1 MRLPSRSFTL
11 VALLFAALAAGGFLA
26 WGHSSQGAMRKI
38 QVYVH
43 EPMREVLAANQRANF
58 TPEKETDETPI
69 IWPEDDTSGEIFDY
83 TYNDPGGSIRLPHA
97 RMVWATQYAGT
108 VTDVLI
114 SASEKKLVLPAFYE
128 ELRGVADQLSRG
140 GWQAAVPLPS
150 LQTLQRAVA
159 ASDATG
165 REGGVLTYSKG
176 AVKASLEVKGFATGP
191 GKASS
196 SSAEYV
202 LNVRFSDASLQD
214 ALQTKAYAERQR
226 VNHDL
231 YKPLPLTYWLNRAP

>member
-1 MRLPSRSFTL
+1 MRPRWLAFTAVLL
-11 VALLFAALAAGGFLA
+11 VLLAAGGYLA
-26 WGHSSQGAMRKI
+26 WGHSPKGAMRKI

-58 TPEKETDETPI
+58 QPDKETDETPI
-69 IWPEDDTSGEIFDY
+69 IWPEDDTSGEVFDY
-83 TYNDPGGSIRLPHA
+83 TYNDPQGSIRFAHA
-97 RMVWATQYAGT
+97 RMVWATQYAGV

-114 SASEKKLVLPAFYE
+114 SASERKLALPAFYE
-128 ELRGVADQLSRG
+128 ELTGVADQLSRA

-150 LQTLQRAVA
+150 LQTLQHAVA

-165 REGGVLTYSKG
+165 LEGGVLSYSKG
-176 AVKASLEVKGFATGP
+176 AVKASLEVKGFAIGS
-191 GKASS
+191 GKASA

-214 ALQTKAYAERQR
+214 TLQAKAYAERQR
-226 VNHDL
+226 VNRDL
-231 YKPLPLTYWLNRAP
+231 YKPLPLTHWLTRTP